1 MAVDALWHP
10 QARQPVR
17 SEDRV
22 VITRGE
28 GAYVW
33 RDTGQRLLDATA
45 GLWHANVGHGRNEIA
60 AAVAAQL
67 RTLETYHLFGRF
79 ANDRAIALA
88 DRVAGLGPI
97 PDAKVFWTSGG
108 SDAVDLA
115 CKLVRRYW
123 QVVGR
128 TGKRAILT
136 REGSFHGL
144 HAFGTSI
151 GGLAANR
158 EGYGGVLVGDTHL
171 LPRDDL
177 AGAIRVIDQV
187 GADQIAALVVEP
199 VMGTGGVLGPQ
210 PGYLEGLAAAC
221 AERDI
226 LVVVD
231 EVMNGFGRAGA
242 WFASQRFALAPD
254 LVLMA
259 KGITSGY
266 APLGG
271 VLIGAR
277 VWEPFY
283 AADAPVFRHG
293 LTFSGHAAACAAAD
307 ANLDILAR
315 EGLVE
320 QVAVL
325 IPMLAEALGTLTS
338 HPRVVDVRA
347 VPALVGGVVIDPAL
361 DAEEVARDCVERGV
375 ITRALPGGVL
385 QVSPP
390 FVVGDAELALIT
402 EVIGTALTAATPSR
416 P

>member
-45 GLWHANVGHGRNEIA
+45 GLWHANVGHGRHEIA

-128 TGKRAILT
+128 AGKRAILT

-242 WFASQRFALAPD
+242 WFASQRFALSPD

-293 LTFSGHAAACAAAD
+293 LTFSGHAGACAAAD

-320 QVAVL
+320 QVAAL
-325 IPMLAEALGTLTS
+325 IPMLAEALGTLAG

-347 VPALVGGVVIDPAL
+347 VPALVGGVVVDPAL

-402 EVIGTALTAATPSR
+402 EVVEAALTAATPSR